1 MPRTEGLENTDMGVN
16 REHSTSTGVL
26 NLTGCDMFQSTCY
39 YGAHCAD
46 EGERESLLSLRVD
59 SA

>member
-1 MPRTEGLENTDMGVN
+1 MGVN

-39 YGAHCAD
+39 YGAHGAD